1 MAGAHSYIHRS
12 RTSRR
17 HHYRSVVSEHTARRL
32 SSIHTV
38 PARGFLTIVSETEIT
53 LKVVQL
59 MKAARHWFWIAPIVL
74 GLVFVVGGGYMIREG
89 RAAHDEIRDTL
100 LIEDVTTSEDAS
112 IPNVKV
118 DSAATAKSEA
128 EVIVAHVNK
137 ITGGKTYAQME
148 RDDPNRPTVLN
159 SITLR
164 TSLNMAV
171 MGFNVSDLV
180 VGLGLFMIV
189 IGATHIL
196 FLAPAVYW
204 AAEVAKEHET
214 RPVSKTATET
224 GGQT

>member
-1 MAGAHSYIHRS
+1 
-12 RTSRR
+12 
-17 HHYRSVVSEHTARRL
+17 
-32 SSIHTV
+32 
-38 PARGFLTIVSETEIT
+38 
-53 LKVVQL
+53 

-74 GLVFVVGGGYMIREG
+74 GLVFVGGGAYMIREG

-100 LIEDVTTSEDAS
+100 LTEDVTTSADAS
-112 IPNVKV
+112 IPGVKV

-128 EVIVAHVNK
+128 EAIAGHVNK
-137 ITGGKTYAQME
+137 ITGGKTYTQLAK
-148 RDDPNRPTVLN
+148 DDPNRPTVLN

-204 AAEVAKEHET
+204 AAEVAKDHEK
-214 RPVSKTATET
+214 PVVKKTSPAT
-224 GGQT
+224 GGQTA

>member
-1 MAGAHSYIHRS
+1 MKAIH
-12 RTSRR
+12 
-17 HHYRSVVSEHTARRL
+17 
-32 SSIHTV
+32 
-38 PARGFLTIVSETEIT
+38 
-53 LKVVQL
+53 L
-59 MKAARHWFWIAPIVL
+59 MKAARHWFWIAPIAL
-74 GLVFVVGGGYMIREG
+74 GLVFVGGGAYMIREG
-89 RAAHDEIRDTL
+89 RAAHNEIRDTL
-100 LIEDVTTSEDAS
+100 IIEDVTTSADAS
-112 IPNVKV
+112 IPNVRV

-128 EVIVAHVNK
+128 EVIVRHVNE

-204 AAEVAKEHET
+204 AAEVANEHET
-214 RPVSKTATET
+214 PVVKKTTTAT
-224 GGQT
+224 GGQAA